1 MTTAAKI
8 EAAIAA
14 GLAEYESEILR
25 HDAEAANS
33 IADSVGTLACALA
46 IVRDN
51 GDGGVVNILQAG
63 TPIPPPDEEE
73 HEG

>member
-8 EAAIAA
+8 EAAMAV
-14 GLAEYESEILR
+14 GLAEYERAIQF
-25 HDAEAANS
+25 DDGKGANS

-51 GDGGVVNILQAG
+51 GDGGVANILRTGA
-63 TPIPPPDEEE
+63 PIPLPDEEE